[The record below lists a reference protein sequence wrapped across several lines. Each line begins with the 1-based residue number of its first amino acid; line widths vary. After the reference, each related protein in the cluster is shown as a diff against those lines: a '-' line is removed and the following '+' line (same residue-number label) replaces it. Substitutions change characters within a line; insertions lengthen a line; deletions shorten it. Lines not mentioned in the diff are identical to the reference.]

1 MSKVIKAYAPASAAN
16 ISVGFDLLGAAL
28 KPIDGSILGDEIVIE
43 EGVAEGCSVTVSGR
57 FASKLP
63 SDPKQ
68 NIVYDAYLMYAGELA
83 ARGIKAQ
90 NVEMG
95 LSKNLPVC
103 SGLGSSASSVVA
115 AVVALDAFHGNI
127 LGQKG
132 CIELMGKLEG
142 KISGSIHYD
151 NVAPC
156 YFGGLQLIS
165 QENGIISTTLPDFDN
180 WYWVSCFPGIKVST
194 NAARQILPTDYPR
207 AQVIAFGRR
216 LATFVDACHRGDDAT
231 AASCLVD
238 VIAEPYRAKL
248 IPGFEEARVYG
259 NSLGALATGIS
270 GSGSSV
276 FSIYTDLEQAKK
288 MNEYLEKN
296 FIANEDGFCNI
307 CKIDKR
313 GAYAEEL

>member
-115 AVVALDAFHGNI
+115 AVVALDA
-127 LGQKG
+127 
-132 CIELMGKLEG
+132 
-142 KISGSIHYD
+142 
-151 NVAPC
+151 
-156 YFGGLQLIS
+156 
-165 QENGIISTTLPDFDN
+165 
-180 WYWVSCFPGIKVST
+180 
-194 NAARQILPTDYPR
+194 
-207 AQVIAFGRR
+207 
-216 LATFVDACHRGDDAT
+216 
-231 AASCLVD
+231 
-238 VIAEPYRAKL
+238 
-248 IPGFEEARVYG
+248 
-259 NSLGALATGIS
+259 
-270 GSGSSV
+270 
-276 FSIYTDLEQAKK
+276 
-288 MNEYLEKN
+288 
-296 FIANEDGFCNI
+296 
-307 CKIDKR
+307 
-313 GAYAEEL
+313 